1 MAAKVLLVE
10 DDRALR
16 EALSDTLLLGG
27 HEFVAVDSAEA
38 ALPVLAREAF
48 SLVISDVN
56 MPGMDGHQLLGLIRT
71 RYPHLPVLLMT
82 AYGAVDRAVEA
93 MRQGAA
99 DYLVK
104 PFEARAL
111 LDLVA
116 RHALG
121 QLPGSEE
128 DGPVALEPASRQLLE
143 LAARVARSDS
153 TVLISGE
160 SGTGKE
166 VLANYIHQ
174 QSPRAGKP
182 FIAINCAAIP
192 DNMLEA
198 TLFGHEKGSFTGAI
212 AAQPGKFEL
221 ADGGTILL
229 DEISEMPLGLQ
240 AKLLRVLQE
249 REVERVGARKPINL
263 DIRVLAT
270 TNRDLAAEVAAGR
283 FREDLYYR
291 LSVFPLAWRPLRER
305 PADILP
311 LAERLLRKHSRKMN
325 LGAVALGPEAAQCLV
340 RHAWPGNVRELDN
353 AIQRALILQ
362 QGGLIQPA
370 DLCLTAPIGMPL
382 AAPVPVPMPAMPPAT
397 PPSVEI
403 PSPAAG
409 QDASGALGDD
419 LRRREFQV
427 IIDTLRTERG
437 RRKEAAE
444 RLGISPRTLRYK
456 LAHLAHE
463 VGHVKGRDGLKSLIQ
478 AGGTSWLLGLLFG
491 DVTGSSAVVFAARLM
506 VDGSHSREAERAA
519 DRESARI
526 MTALG
531 RPAAPL
537 AAFLLRVT
545 GENAGKGISLLLSH
559 PLSEERLA
567 SLQALDRGAG
577 GPPLLDEAQWQAL
590 RGICG
595 T

>member
-1 MAAKVLLVE
+1 MAIKVLLVE

-16 EALSDTLLLGG
+16 EALADTLVLAG
-27 HEFVAVDSAEA
+27 HDYAAVGSAEE
-38 ALPVLAREAF
+38 ALLAVGREAF
-48 SLVISDVN
+48 NLVVSDVN
-56 MPGMDGHQLLGLIRT
+56 MPGMDGHQLLGLLRA
-71 RYPHLPVLLMT
+71 RQPQLPVLLMT
-82 AYGAVDRAVEA
+82 AHGAVERAVDA

-104 PFEARAL
+104 PFEPKAL

-121 QLPGSEE
+121 SPAVEGE
-128 DGPVALEPASRQLLE
+128 GPVAIEPASAQLLE

-166 VLANYIHQ
+166 VLARYIHQ
-174 QSPRAGKP
+174 QSRRANEP

-212 AAQPGKFEL
+212 AAQAGKFEQ

-249 REVERVGARKPINL
+249 REVERVGARKPISL
-263 DIRVLAT
+263 DIRVVAT
-270 TNRDLAAEVAAGR
+270 TNRDLAGEVAAGR

-305 PADILP
+305 TADILP
-311 LAERLLRKHSRKMN
+311 LAERLLNKHVNKMKH
-325 LGAVALGPEAAQCLV
+325 AAARFSAEARACLI
-340 RHAWPGNVRELDN
+340 AYPWPGNVRELDN

-362 QGGLIQPA
+362 QGGLIQPE
-370 DLCLTAPIGMPL
+370 DFCLAGPVACAPLPAL
-382 AAPVPVPMPAMPPAT
+382 SPVPAAAFAPPLE
-397 PPSVEI
+397 VEGE
-403 PSPAAG
+403 SA
-409 QDASGALGDD
+409 GALGDD
-419 LRRREFQV
+419 LRRREFQM
-427 IIDTLRTERG
+427 IIDTLRAERG

-456 LAHLAHE
+456 LAQM
-463 VGHVKGRDGLKSLIQ
+463 RD
-478 AGGTSWLLGLLFG
+478 AGMDVEAYLF
-491 DVTGSSAVVFAARLM
+491 
-506 VDGSHSREAERAA
+506 
-519 DRESARI
+519 
-526 MTALG
+526 
-531 RPAAPL
+531 
-537 AAFLLRVT
+537 
-545 GENAGKGISLLLSH
+545 
-559 PLSEERLA
+559 A
-567 SLQALDRGAG
+567 S
-577 GPPLLDEAQWQAL
+577 
-590 RGICG
+590 
-595 T
+595 